1 MSPEKLRRR
10 KMKLNANYSL
20 LKENY
25 LFAETA
31 SRIEKFIALNPDKKV
46 IKMGIG
52 DVTLPI
58 VAPVVEAMKKA
69 ADEMGVKESFRGY
82 GPYQGYDFLIDA
94 IRNYYAEIGVLI
106 KSNEVFV
113 SEGAKSD
120 SANITDIF
128 SDDNVICISDPVY
141 PVYLDSNLMLNR
153 KIIFARGGRD
163 FKAMPDSLSG
173 RADIIYLCSPNNPT
187 GAVYTKGELKKWINY
202 AISNNAIILYDAA
215 YEAYI
220 KDPALPR
227 SIFELE
233 GARKCA
239 IELCSFS
246 KTAGF
251 TGVRC
256 SYTVIP
262 DELNYDGVSVNKM
275 WLRRQ
280 TTKFNGVAYV
290 IQRGAEAAFSPE
302 GLVEVRKNIDYYM
315 TNALAL
321 SKFFDTKGIY
331 HTGGKNS
338 PYIWLECPDKMN
350 SWQFFDYLLEKA
362 YVAGTPGEGFGKAGE
377 GYFRLTA
384 FNTYENTLESIDRM
398 DKIL

>member
-1 MSPEKLRRR
+1 
-10 KMKLNANYSL
+10 MKLNANYSL

>member
-82 GPYQGYDFLIDA
+82 GPYQGYGFLIDA